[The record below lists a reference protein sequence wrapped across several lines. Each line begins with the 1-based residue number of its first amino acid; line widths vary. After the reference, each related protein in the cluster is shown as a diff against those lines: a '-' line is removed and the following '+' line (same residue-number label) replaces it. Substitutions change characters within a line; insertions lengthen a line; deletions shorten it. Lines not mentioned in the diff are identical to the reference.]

1 MINRR
6 GQNRKRRL
14 APRASLATA
23 AVFVLILAGVA
34 PAGATPSSPSN
45 PMGVDDQLEQPVTL
59 VSLERTD
66 GGSLRTETVE
76 VSRTSDL
83 ITATASAAA
92 DPDVLTI
99 EPETRFTAFAS
110 DDPHR
115 VNQWGLDRVAFEEA
129 TTLVDTSDVVVAVV
143 DTGVRATH
151 EDLQGVLLT
160 GADMID
166 GVVDGTEADH
176 FHGSHVAGI
185 IAANTGNG
193 IGMSASAPGVKIL
206 PVRVLDSSGSGSS
219 SDVADGIIWAADNG
233 ADVIN
238 LSLGS
243 TSNSLVVESA
253 IDYAV
258 GKGVVV
264 VAAAGNSGAAG
275 NPIMYPAALPN
286 VISVG
291 AIDSYDARASFSGY
305 GDWVDLT
312 APGVSILSLHGLGDT
327 SYAYANGTS
336 MASPFV
342 ASAAALL
349 KAADPTITPAEV
361 LSVLTDTAEDLG
373 PTGFDAE
380 FGYGLVDPVSA
391 VLAETGV
398 DPGGEPDPGPTDP
411 PPTSAGG
418 YALVTSAGRVLTVGS
433 AGSAGS
439 MEGTT
444 LAQPV
449 VGATQTPSGN
459 GYWMTAGDGG
469 IFSFGDAQFL
479 GSTGDINLAQPI
491 VGMAATPT
499 GNGYWLAASDGG
511 IFTFGDAQFFGST
524 GDINLAQPI
533 VGMAATPTGNGY
545 WLAASD
551 GGIFTFGDA
560 QFFGSTGDINLAQPI
575 VDMAATPTGNGYWLF
590 AADGGVFVF
599 GDAAYVGSAA
609 GQLQAGETVE
619 SAVNATTG

>member
-1 MINRR
+1 M
-6 GQNRKRRL
+6 
-14 APRASLATA
+14 
-23 AVFVLILAGVA
+23 
-34 PAGATPSSPSN
+34 GA
-45 PMGVDDQLEQPVTL
+45 DDQLDQTVTL
-59 VSLERTD
+59 VSLERTGD
-66 GGSLRTETVE
+66 GSLRTQTVE

-83 ITATASAAA
+83 IVATASAAA
-92 DPDVLTI
+92 DPDVVAI
-99 EPETRFTAFAS
+99 EPETQFTAFATN
-110 DDPHR
+110 DPHR

-129 TTLVDTSDVVVAVV
+129 AALVDTSDVIVAVV

-185 IAANTGNG
+185 IAASTDNG
-193 IGMSASAPGVKIL
+193 IGMSASAPGVTIL

-219 SDVADGIIWAADNG
+219 SDVADGIIWAADQG

-275 NPIMYPAALPN
+275 NPTMYPAALPN

-291 AIDSYDARASFSGY
+291 AIDSYDTRASFSGY

-349 KAADPTITPAEV
+349 KAVDPTITPAEV

-373 PTGFDAE
+373 PAGFDPE
-380 FGYGLVDPVSA
+380 YGYGLVDPLSA
-391 VLAETGV
+391 VQAETGV
-398 DPGGEPDPGPTDP
+398 DPGGEPDPGTAPP

-439 MEGTT
+439 MEGTA

-469 IFSFGDAQFL
+469 IFTFGDAVYQ
-479 GSTGDINLAQPI
+479 GSTGDITLAQPI

-499 GNGYWLAASDGG
+499 GNGYWLVASDGG
-511 IFTFGDAQFFGST
+511 IFTFGDAQFLGST
-524 GDINLAQPI
+524 GDI
-533 VGMAATPTGNGY
+533 T
-545 WLAASD
+545 
-551 GGIFTFGDA
+551 
-560 QFFGSTGDINLAQPI
+560 LAQPI

-590 AADGGVFVF
+590 AADGGVFTF
-599 GDAAYVGSAA
+599 GDATYAGSAA
-609 GQLQAGETVE
+609 GQLLVGETVE
-619 SAVNATTG
+619 SAVNATAG